1 MQYFEYNYLSSN
13 HGSVIGRHWSHGPL
27 PYIWTHTYRRSLHI
41 AQYKLVECMPLIT

>member
-13 HGSVIGRHWSHGPL
+13 HGSVIGRHFFT
-27 PYIWTHTYRRSLHI
+27 YIWTHTYRRSLHI